1 MVEEKQKLYLNHL
14 SLETCI
20 NALKVEE
27 KQKLYLNLPKDITF
41 L

>member
-1 MVEEKQKLYLNHL
+1 MVEEKQKLYLNINKL
-14 SLETCI
+14 SDRKVLDI
-20 NALKVEE
+20 VEE